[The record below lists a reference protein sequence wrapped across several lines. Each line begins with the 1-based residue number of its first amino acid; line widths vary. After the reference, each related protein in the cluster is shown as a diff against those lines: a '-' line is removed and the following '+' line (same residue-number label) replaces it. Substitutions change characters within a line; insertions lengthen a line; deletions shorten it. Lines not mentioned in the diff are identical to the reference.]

1 MPQFVHF
8 VSALLLTYF
17 ASRLTRLLPALR
29 HESGVIGAHALA
41 FAAVVAGLALL
52 RWPDLLPSGQS
63 LGLLGFG
70 QAVWLVMDGLRA
82 RYIRRRRSD

>member
-17 ASRLTRLLPALR
+17 ASRLTRRLPAFR
-29 HESGVIGAHALA
+29 HGSGLIGAHALA
-41 FAAVVAGLALL
+41 LALVLAGLALF
-52 RWPDLLPSGQS
+52 RWPALLPSAQS

-82 RYIRRRRSD
+82 RYIRRRRSE